1 MTNKHLKLSFFAVLL
16 LASSI
21 FAQSVS
27 IKGRVADTTGKVVL
41 GATVI
46 LKNQDTGLERV
57 TVTNSN
63 GEFSFSG
70 LNSANYEVIAAA
82 KGFARSAKTVSD
94 FNNEVSIEI
103 EPSALREEVTI
114 VSGSRQEELRES
126 LNTKVD
132 VVTESDMRN
141 TGYNTVG
148 EILRELPGVVTRRG
162 SETAGA
168 AGEQVQGLDSRQVL
182 VLQDGQPILGA
193 RGIKRGV
200 LNLDRQSTNRLQSVE
215 VVKGASSAL
224 YGSDA
229 IGGVINMIS
238 REPNKPFNASFTSS
252 YGNYGVA
259 DFFGDLSFKR
269 DKLIGVFSGGRHK
282 NNGFDLTPTTFD
294 TTGAGF
300 NRYNAYGKLKYQ
312 FTDNFSLLGFAN
324 SYWNNAKG
332 RSVGETGNQ
341 TDDIDE
347 NSQNYGLTADLGL
360 GSRANLQ
367 FRGYFAEFSE
377 VANSRLVAAPF
388 TQLPG
393 ELYEKYGKVDAT
405 FSYILGERQF
415 IQAGGEWTTDRYSG
429 LNRLRNDSGER
440 ADTRVFWIQDKISVS
455 QRMTLT
461 LGGRYDN
468 HSIFGSAFS
477 PKVGLNY
484 RLSDYA
490 SLRASWGRG
499 FRAPDIGQ
507 LYYRF
512 LNPSSIY
519 QVIGNPNLSP
529 EHSGSWQVGGEFNAV
544 RRKLRFGVNFFRNDV
559 RNLIDSVS
567 LGFVSSQAQLNTLIA
582 QNNLDP
588 SFFHGSQFQ
597 YLFKLLFVYKNLA
610 NVYTQGVEVDAQYQ
624 LPEGF
629 AVSGAY
635 TFLDAKDKQ
644 TDLQLLGRHPHQGFL
659 KLSWHRPEIGL
670 RGNVRGTMY
679 SDWINARSG
688 NVDTIGKKFA
698 LFDFYLAKS
707 LWKGFEVFGAVDNFM
722 NNQDPNTNK
731 INGATGLPYPILR
744 PEVGRTW
751 KLGLRWELDRAQ

>member
-1 MTNKHLKLSFFAVLL
+1 MVNKRFFNNIFAVFL
-16 LASSI
+16 LAFSI
-21 FAQSVS
+21 NAQTIS
-27 IKGRVADTTGKVVL
+27 IKGRVTDSSDKVVL

-57 TVTNSN
+57 SVTNSA
-63 GEFSFSG
+63 GEFIFNG
-70 LNSANYEVIAAA
+70 LGSANYEIIATA
-82 KGFARSAKTVSD
+82 KGFARSTQQVTD
-94 FNNEVSIEI
+94 TNNEVVIVI
-103 EPSALREEVTI
+103 EPSVLREEVTI
-114 VSGSRQEELRES
+114 ISGSRQEELRES

-132 VVTESDMRN
+132 VITESDMRN

-168 AGEQVQGLDSRQVL
+168 AGEQIQGLDSRQVL

-238 REPNKPFNASFTSS
+238 REPNKPFNASFTSGFGS
-252 YGNYGVA
+252 YGVA
-259 DFFGDLSFKR
+259 DFLGDLSFKR

-300 NRYNAYGKLKYQ
+300 HRYDAYGKLKYQ
-312 FTDNFSLLGFAN
+312 FTDNFSILGFAN
-324 SYWNNAKG
+324 SYWNNAVG
-332 RSVGETGNQ
+332 RSVGESGNQ
-341 TDDIDE
+341 YDDIDE

-367 FRGYFAEFSE
+367 LRGYFARFDEI
-377 VANSRLVAAPF
+377 ANSRLAATPSVVS
-388 TQLPG
+388 PG
-393 ELYEKYGKVDAT
+393 NLFERYGKLDAT

-440 ADTRVFWIQDKISVS
+440 ADTRVFWIQDKISVTH
-455 QRMTLT
+455 RLTLT

-484 RLSDYA
+484 RVSDYA

-512 LNPSSIY
+512 VNPTSTY
-519 QVIGNPNLSP
+519 QVIGNPHLSP
-529 EHSGSWQVGGEFNAV
+529 EHSGSWQVGGEFNALS
-544 RRKLRFGVNFFRNDV
+544 RRVRFGVNFFRNDV
-559 RNLIDSVS
+559 RNLIDSTS
-567 LGFVSSQAQLNTLIA
+567 LGFVTAANRQALIDA
-582 QNNLDP
+582 YNIDP
-588 SFFHGSQFQ
+588 SFNFVNNR
-597 YLFKLLFVYKNLA
+597 LLFIYQNLA
-610 NVYTQGVEVDAQYQ
+610 NVYTQGVEFDTQII

-644 TDLQLLGRHPHQGFL
+644 TDLQLLGRHPHQGFM

-670 RGNVRGTMY
+670 RGNLRGTIY

-688 NVDTIGKKFA
+688 SVDTIGKKFA
-698 LFDFYLAKS
+698 LWDFYLAKS
-707 LWKGFEVFGAVDNFM
+707 LWKGFELFGAVDNFFDS
-722 NNQDPNTNK
+722 QDPRTNQLQPT
-731 INGATGLPYPILR
+731 GAPYPILR

-751 KLGLRWELDRAQ
+751 RLGLRWTFDKSN